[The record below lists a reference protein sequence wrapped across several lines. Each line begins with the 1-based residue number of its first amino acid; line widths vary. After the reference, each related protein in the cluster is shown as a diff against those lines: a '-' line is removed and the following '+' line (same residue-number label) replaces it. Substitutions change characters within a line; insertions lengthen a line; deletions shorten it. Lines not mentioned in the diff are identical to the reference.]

1 MKKQKCL
8 GYTVMGKR
16 CTKNTPSI
24 SDYCHIHDKTIK
36 KKVVDF
42 KCEKELHSDTVV
54 KRKCLA
60 CTIAGPRCRN
70 DATSYSNYCSI
81 HGGTIKKEV
90 WGFECKKDPHQSIL
104 GRDAVEYALVESHS
118 FIEVLRTYNYKMYDI
133 QYHLGRYHSK
143 RTHRILRFIDILI
156 RKQGEFL
163 CSKFVIKNSYYH
175 RFTPSWN
182 HSSHCSDGLYYI
194 KQFKQCYDIYSVF
207 IGTFLYAYIN
217 HEGIAKRRFREFIN
231 RCREK
236 IRKRR
241 YAKKE
246 LGYLRR
252 IDQE

>member
-1 MKKQKCL
+1 
-8 GYTVMGKR
+8 MGKR

-24 SDYCHIHDKTIK
+24 SDYCHIHDKTVK

-42 KCEKELHSDTVV
+42 KCKKELYSDTVI

-70 DATSYSNYCSI
+70 DAISYSNYCNI
-81 HGGTIKKEV
+81 HGGTIKKKV

-104 GRDAVEYALVESHS
+104 GRDTVEYALVKSHS
-118 FIEVLRTYNYKMYDI
+118 FVPEWENNHFKMYH
-133 QYHLGRYHSK
+133 YC
-143 RTHRILRFIDILI
+143 RTNRILSFIDILI
-156 RKQGEFL
+156 MKQGEFL
-163 CSKFVIKNSYYH
+163 CSKFMIKNSYYH

-182 HSSHCSDGLYYI
+182 RSSHCSDGLYYI

-236 IRKRR
+236 NRKRIME
-241 YAKKE
+241 KKICE
-246 LGYLRR
+246 KRALISLHD
-252 IDQE
+252 I